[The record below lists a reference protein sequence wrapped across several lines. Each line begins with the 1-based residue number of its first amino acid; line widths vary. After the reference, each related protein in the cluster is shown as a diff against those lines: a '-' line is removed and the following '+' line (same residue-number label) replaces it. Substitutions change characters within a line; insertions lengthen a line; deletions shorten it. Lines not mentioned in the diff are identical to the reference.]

1 MSKCEPNRQLH
12 FAEAYVSCGG
22 NASEAARLAG
32 YSKTSARQ
40 IGGRLARDAK
50 VQRLIRQEQQRVI
63 GGRLC
68 SQALGVLEAIML
80 DPAAPAGARVDACKT
95 VLDRGGLPAI
105 PANMIVSDGMAG
117 ERALADMSLEDV
129 QAFIVEGRARL
140 AAMKA
145 KSDEAVTTQ
154 NLTTN

>member
-1 MSKCEPNRQLH
+1 MNNPESNRQIH

-32 YSKTSARQ
+32 YSQTSARQ
-40 IGGRLARDAK
+40 IGGRLARDPK

-68 SQALGVLEAIML
+68 SQALGVLESIML
-80 DPAAPAGARVDACKT
+80 DPSAPAGARVDACKT
-95 VLDRGGLPAI
+95 ILDRGGLPAI
-105 PANMIVSDGMAG
+105 PANLIAQETANAAQPFAG
-117 ERALADMSLEDV
+117 MSLEDLMV
-129 QAFIVEGRARL
+129 MAAEGRARL

-145 KSDEAVTTQ
+145 EDRAISG
-154 NLTTN
+154 